1 MLLIVE
7 CWIRLLDVTVPG
19 ICLSLCRITLKSI
32 IEALFISIMCGVMK
46 TLLAELQSKL
56 EI

>member
-1 MLLIVE
+1 ME
-7 CWIRLLDVTVPG
+7 CLIRLLDVIVPS

-32 IEALFISIMCGVMK
+32 IEALFIGIKCGVMK
-46 TLLAELQSKL
+46 TLLEELQSRL

>member
-7 CWIRLLDVTVPG
+7 CWIRLLDVIVPSL
-19 ICLSLCRITLKSI
+19 CLSLCRITLKII
-32 IEALFISIMCGVMK
+32 IEALFISIAWGAMK
-46 TLLAELQSKL
+46 TLLAELQSRL

>member
-7 CWIRLLDVTVPG
+7 CWIRLLDVMVPS

-32 IEALFISIMCGVMK
+32 METLFISRKCGVMK
-46 TLLAELQSKL
+46 TL
-56 EI
+56 